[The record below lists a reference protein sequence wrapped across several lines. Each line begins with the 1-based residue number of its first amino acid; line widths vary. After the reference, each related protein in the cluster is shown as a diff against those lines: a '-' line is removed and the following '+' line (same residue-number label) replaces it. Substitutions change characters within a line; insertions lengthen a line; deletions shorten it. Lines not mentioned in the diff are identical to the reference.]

1 MTVLNEISPRSP
13 GAADGERSI
22 DGPGPIL
29 VEVRDLAKTF
39 DVSAPWLN
47 RVIER
52 KPRQFLH
59 AVAGVSFANS

>member
-29 VEVRDLAKTF
+29 VEVRDLA
-39 DVSAPWLN
+39 
-47 RVIER
+47 
-52 KPRQFLH
+52 
-59 AVAGVSFANS
+59 